1 MQNIIE
7 NQKINMTMINYKI
20 PNDIEEEAKE
30 YMADVISQLDQAG
43 VLVDVDSAALNM
55 LARHYS
61 MFIKANKQLKESELV
76 FTNSAGNLTPNP
88 LIKIIKDSQIQC
100 LNVMKD
106 FGLTAKSRTKLPKLD
121 NSDKELS
128 PLEQFV
134 KEAKEVR

>member
-1 MQNIIE
+1 MSKFII
-7 NQKINMTMINYKI
+7 
-20 PNDIEEEAKE
+20 PADIEEEAKT
-30 YMADVISQLDQAG
+30 YMADVIDQLETAG
-43 VLVDVDSAALNM
+43 ILENVDTAALNM

-61 MFIKANKQLKESELV
+61 MFITANKQLAESQMV

-100 LNVMKD
+100 LNIMKD

-121 NSDKELS
+121 NSEKELS

-134 KEAKEVR
+134 KDAKEVR

>member
-1 MQNIIE
+1 
-7 NQKINMTMINYKI
+7 MIKFTI
-20 PNDIEEEAKE
+20 PSDIEDEAKS
-30 YMADVISQLDQAG
+30 YMEEVVKLLDEAG
-43 VLVDVDSAALNM
+43 ILTSVDTAALNM

-61 MFIKANKQLKESELV
+61 LFVKASKELANSDLI
-76 FTNSAGNLTPNP
+76 FTTGGGTLAPNP

-100 LNVMKD
+100 LNIMKD

-134 KEAKEVR
+134 KDAKEVR

>member
-1 MQNIIE
+1 
-7 NQKINMTMINYKI
+7 MINYKI
-20 PNDIEEEAKE
+20 PSDIEDEAKD
-30 YMADVISQLDQAG
+30 YMKDVISQLDEAG
-43 VLVDVDSAALNM
+43 VLANVDSAALNM

-61 MFIKANKQLKESELV
+61 MFIKANRQLAESEMV

-100 LNVMKD
+100 VNLMKE

>member
-1 MQNIIE
+1 
-7 NQKINMTMINYKI
+7 MINYQI
-20 PNDIEEEAKE
+20 PSDIEEEAKD
-30 YMADVISQLDQAG
+30 YMKDVIRQLDEAG

-61 MFIKANKQLKESELV
+61 IFIKANRQLQEQDLV
-76 FTNSAGNLTPNP
+76 FTNSAGNLAPNP
-88 LIKIIKDSQIQC
+88 LVQIIKNSQIQC
-100 LNVMKD
+100 LNIMKD
-106 FGLTAKSRTKLPKLD
+106 FGLTAKARTKLPKLD

>member
-1 MQNIIE
+1 
-7 NQKINMTMINYKI
+7 MIKYKI
-20 PNDIEEEAKE
+20 PSDIEDEAKA
-30 YMADVISQLDQAG
+30 YMKNVISQLDEAG

-61 MFIKANKQLKESELV
+61 MFIKANNELKNQDLLCVNSKGQL
-76 FTNSAGNLTPNP
+76 APNP

-100 LNVMKD
+100 LNIMKD

-134 KEAKEVR
+134 KDAKEVR